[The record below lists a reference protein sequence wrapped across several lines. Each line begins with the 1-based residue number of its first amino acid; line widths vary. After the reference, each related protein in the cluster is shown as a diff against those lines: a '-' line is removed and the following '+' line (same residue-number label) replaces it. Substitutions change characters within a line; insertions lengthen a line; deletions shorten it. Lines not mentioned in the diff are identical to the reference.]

1 MQIHELPFLSTGG
14 GISDSSLLAVS
25 KEEKSYKYAWSS
37 AKSVMQTIASNA
49 ITAAL
54 ATGGAIANAIMNA
67 INTELGASFQ
77 MKSYDA
83 TYTCPANGTVGISAN
98 AFGMSTPAG
107 YRPVAVYD
115 LQTRHNQV
123 VFRTLKVDAS
133 GSANAL
139 ILVNLSGSEASQTA
153 TLGVLYAKTSMF

>member
-1 MQIHELPFLSTGG
+1 MQIHELPFLSAGG
-14 GISDSSLLAVS
+14 GVTDDSLLVVS
-25 KEEKSYKYAWSS
+25 KSEKTYKYAWSA
-37 AKSVMQTIASNA
+37 AKSVMQTVANA
-49 ITAAL
+49 AINTAL
-54 ATGGAIANAIMNA
+54 ATGGAIANA
-67 INTELGASFQ
+67 LSGSFV

-83 TYTCPANGTVGISAN
+83 SYTCPANGAVGISAN

-139 ILVNLSGSEASQTA
+139 ILVNLSGSEVSQTA
-153 TLGVLYAKTSMF
+153 TLGILYAKTSMF